1 MTLSPKTRLWLS
13 KKEKSVMGEGRYGLL
28 RIIEEEHSLKVA
40 SERLG
45 LSYKH
50 AWGMI
55 REMEE
60 VLCFK
65 IVVSRRGGREWG
77 STILTEKGRELLTQ
91 YEAFTQMLDETIYNR
106 TFWEEIG
113 LKMSA
118 RNILKGKIVKMKEG
132 DVATEV
138 ILEVEKSTV
147 AAVITTDSA
156 RSLKLKVGDKAS
168 AIVKATDVMVGK
180 E

>member
-13 KKEKSVMGEGRYGLL
+13 KKEKSVMGEGRYELL
-28 RIIEEEHSLKVA
+28 REIDRGHSLKVA
-40 SERLG
+40 STHLG
-45 LSYKH
+45 ISYKH

-55 REMEE
+55 RDMEE
-60 VLCFK
+60 VLGFR
-65 IVVSRRGGREWG
+65 IVISKRGGKEWG
-77 STILTEKGRELLTQ
+77 STVLTEKGRELLTQ
-91 YEAFTQMLDETIYNR
+91 YEAFTKMLDETIHDR

-118 RNILKGKIVKMKEG
+118 RNILKGKIVEMKEG

-147 AAVITTDSA
+147 AAVITTESA
-156 RSLKLKVGDKAS
+156 RNLRLKVGDRAS
-168 AIVKATDVMVGK
+168 AIIKATDVMVGK

>member
-1 MTLSPKTRLWLS
+1 
-13 KKEKSVMGEGRYGLL
+13 
-28 RIIEEEHSLKVA
+28 
-40 SERLG
+40 
-45 LSYKH
+45 
-50 AWGMI
+50 
-55 REMEE
+55 
-60 VLCFK
+60 
-65 IVVSRRGGREWG
+65 
-77 STILTEKGRELLTQ
+77 
-91 YEAFTQMLDETIYNR
+91 
-106 TFWEEIG
+106 
-113 LKMSA
+113 MSA
-118 RNILKGKIVKMKEG
+118 RNVLKGKIVKMKEG

>member
-1 MTLSPKTRLWLS
+1 
-13 KKEKSVMGEGRYGLL
+13 MGEGRYELL

-60 VLCFK
+60 VLRFK
-65 IVVSRRGGREWG
+65 IVVSKRGGREWG
-77 STILTEKGRELLTQ
+77 STVLTEKGRELLTQ
-91 YEAFTQMLDETIYNR
+91 YEAFTKMLDITIHDR

-118 RNILKGKIVKMKEG
+118 RNVLKGKIVGLKEG

-138 ILEVEKSTV
+138 ILEVDKSTV